1 MTQEQV
7 ARRADVSTAT
17 VSRILNNKGP
27 VSSAVRARVMKIVEE
42 LKYRPNLHAR
52 GLAGGSRSI
61 GVIVSNFEN
70 PFFVDIY
77 KAVEAGAVIAGF
89 DVIMANTGYSPERLI
104 ASVRSMIGRRVAG
117 LAAIVTGVDQQLIAE
132 LNEYRIPT
140 VFYDVGAPG
149 PNIANIRVNY
159 RHGMERLIACLYSL
173 GHRRVGF
180 VGRHATV
187 GPISERQRAVLDS
200 VRDYSD
206 FRVDIAA
213 GEDTLEGGRRA
224 AGLVLAGNPAITAVI
239 CANDLM
245 ALGSLRELRD
255 RGLRVPRDISVT
267 GFDNIKLA
275 QFSVPPLTS
284 VHIPRE
290 EIGRMICDRLFGSTT
305 LPERE
310 LVIDPELVLR
320 DSTGTGLELWSQ
332 GYTVSLKDHYLN
344 VDSNHVRTTASRSLR
359 WLPRCPFCLCR
370 RFRHERDRYGLSR
383 HAGLPRDSV
392 SQQVTTGCFDLDA
405 FQNRRSSS

>member
-27 VSSAVRARVMKIVEE
+27 VSSAVRARVMKVVEE
-42 LKYRPNLHAR
+42 LKYHPNLHAR
-52 GLAGGSRSI
+52 GLAGSGRSI
-61 GVIVSNFEN
+61 GVIVSNLEN
-70 PFFVDIY
+70 PFFLDIY

-89 DVIMANTGYSPERLI
+89 DVIMANTGYDPERLVT
-104 ASVRSMIGRRVAG
+104 SVRSMIGRRVTG
-117 LAAIVTGVDQQLIAE
+117 LAAIVSEMDPGLMAE

-180 VGRHATV
+180 VGHHATL
-187 GPISERQRAVLDS
+187 GPINERQGAVLDS
-200 VRDYSD
+200 VREYSD

-245 ALGSLRELRD
+245 ALGALRALRD
-255 RGLRVPRDISVT
+255 RGLRVPHDISVT
-267 GFDNIKLA
+267 GFDDIRLA
-275 QFSVPPLTS
+275 QFSDPPLTS
-284 VHIPRE
+284 VHISRD
-290 EIGRMICDRLFGSTT
+290 EIGRIVCDCLFGPAS
-305 LPERE
+305 LLERE
-310 LVIDPELVLR
+310 FMIDPELVLR
-320 DSTGTGLELWSQ
+320 ASTGPARSSG
-332 GYTVSLKDHYLN
+332 
-344 VDSNHVRTTASRSLR
+344 VRDTRFIERSL
-359 WLPRCPFCLCR
+359 
-370 RFRHERDRYGLSR
+370 S
-383 HAGLPRDSV
+383 
-392 SQQVTTGCFDLDA
+392 
-405 FQNRRSSS
+405 